1 MSDPDF
7 GKFKLLPKGNAFED
21 FPVGRVF
28 DHHWGRTLT
37 AADNTLFTT
46 AMLSYLPMYFNA
58 EFARAHGHPDV
69 VIHPMLVLCVAVGMS
84 VEDLSE
90 GGGPFL
96 GVNQVKFHRPV
107 YPEDTITA
115 RSVVVSARKS
125 TSRSGEGI
133 VTWRTEASNQRGEIV
148 VSYERT
154 NLSNLRAVEAPR

>member
-7 GKFKLLPKGNAFED
+7 SQFKLLPKGNAFED
-21 FPVGRVF
+21 FSVGRVF

-46 AMLSYLPMYFNA
+46 ITLSYLPLYFNA
-58 EFARAHGHPDV
+58 EYAHAHGHPQV

-96 GVNQVKFHRPV
+96 GVNQVQFHRPV
-107 YPEDTITA
+107 YPGDTITA
-115 RSVVVSARKS
+115 RSVVLAARKS
-125 TSRSGEGI
+125 TSRPGEGV
-133 VTWRTEASNQRGEIV
+133 VTWRSEARNQRGELV
-148 VSYERT
+148 LSYERT
-154 NLSNLRAVEAPR
+154 NLVNLRAGEAPR